1 MEKQPGFSAHL
12 RKTLL
17 SGVLLL
23 VPSVATAWVLST
35 FFKSVDAVLAPV
47 FNRLMGRD
55 MPGLGF
61 LTTLL
66 LVYLLGLLASNVVGQ
81 RALALWDQFV
91 TRVPLVRGVYRV
103 TKEVSQAFGSEKKPF
118 REVVAVEFPRKGVW
132 TLGFLTA
139 DAPTNLPLP
148 NNSVFV
154 FIPTTPNP
162 TSGWLILVPR
172 EEALPTP
179 YSIDEGMR
187 LIISAGIV
195 GAPTTRESVAKAL

>member
-1 MEKQPGFSAHL
+1 VHL
-12 RKTLL
+12 RRTLL
-17 SGVLLL
+17 SGILLL
-23 VPSVATAWVLST
+23 VPTVATVWVLST
-35 FFKSVDAVLAPV
+35 LFRSVDALLGPW
-47 FNRLMGRD
+47 LTEWTGREI
-55 MPGLGF
+55 PGLGF
-61 LTTLL
+61 LATFA
-66 LVYLLGLLASNVVGQ
+66 LVYVLGLLASNVVGK
-81 RALALWDQFV
+81 RVFALWDQFV

-139 DAPTNLPLP
+139 DAPAGSPVP
-148 NNSVFV
+148 EGSVFV

-172 EEALPTP
+172 AEALPTP
-179 YSIDEGMR
+179 YSVDEGMR

-195 GAPTTRESVAKAL
+195 GSPAVALK